1 MKPDPT
7 AANDTPRLFVIVT
20 DIGGPVAL
28 HNLLSELPADFA
40 IPILVLQT
48 SESILLESA
57 IGALQRT
64 SALKLRQLD
73 GRHEL
78 APRHAYFAIN
88 GRPHRITRVTP
99 KLTVEPGEASPNWIS
114 LTLCNLAGQL
124 AENLTVA
131 FLSGRGEDRD
141 IQATCAAL
149 EQNRCRTLVL
159 SSSESMASALGSSV
173 LANLHT
179 ASECSAQA
187 IVGELLGLQNKSAM
201 RPRSGAART

>member
-1 MKPDPT
+1 VKPDPT
-7 AANDTPRLFVIVT
+7 TANETPRLFVIVT

-48 SESILLESA
+48 SDAILLESA

-64 SALKLRQLD
+64 SSLKLKQLE
-73 GRHEL
+73 GRRDL
-78 APRHAYFAIN
+78 TSRHAYFAMN
-88 GRPHRITRVTP
+88 GRPHRITRITP
-99 KLTVEPGEASPNWIS
+99 KLTLEPGDASPNWIS
-114 LTLCNLAGQL
+114 QTLCDLATQL

-131 FLSGRGEDRD
+131 FLSGRGEDRE
-141 IQATCAAL
+141 ITATCTAL
-149 EQNRCRTLVL
+149 EQNRCRILVL
-159 SSSESMASALGSSV
+159 NSSESMASALGRSV
-173 LANLHT
+173 LANLRS

-187 IVGELLGLQNKSAM
+187 IVSELLGLQNKSAM